1 VLKGD
6 PAMTGEELGELETI
20 LGHRFEQ
27 PERLERALT
36 HRSHRQTSSGID
48 NERLEFLGDRV
59 LGLVAS
65 EHLFESSPHWDSGQL
80 SKSLARLVSASSIHG
95 AAQRLKLG
103 GYLRLGLGEERTGGR
118 EKKRLLA
125 DAYEAIVGAIYLDAG
140 LPAAAAFLRRSL
152 LDLALADGVE
162 GLERPD
168 HKSALQEWLQQRALG
183 AAAYRVRSESGP
195 EHNKTFEVEVWHR
208 GRKLSASQGF
218 SKKEAEQAAAKLA
231 LETLGQSGEI
241 A

>member
-1 VLKGD
+1 VQKGD
-6 PAMTGEELGELETI
+6 PVMTAEELGELETV
-20 LGHRFEQ
+20 LGHHFEK

-36 HRSHRQTSSGID
+36 HRSHRQNSAGID

-65 EHLFESSPHWDSGQL
+65 EHLFGSSPQWDSGQL
-80 SKSLARLVSASSIHG
+80 SKGLARLVSAPSIHW

-103 GYLRLGLGEERTGGR
+103 SHLRLGPGEEKTGGR

-125 DAYEAIVGAIYLDAG
+125 DAYEAVVGAIYLDAG
-140 LPAAAAFLRRSL
+140 LHAAAAFLRRSL
-152 LDLALADGVE
+152 LDPALADGVE

-168 HKSALQEWLQQRALG
+168 HKSALQEWLQQRGLG
-183 AAAYRVRSESGP
+183 AAEYRVRNESGP
-195 EHNKTFEVEVWHR
+195 EHSKTFEVEVWHK
-208 GRKLSASQGF
+208 GVKLSASRGL
-218 SKKEAEQAAAKLA
+218 SKKEAEQAAAMLA
-231 LETLGQSGEI
+231 LGALGQSGET